1 MQENPVIKNEND
13 PVKEMEV
20 YQQPIGEH
28 IRALRKSLLY
38 CLGTVVSIFLIII
51 TFYSDILMQFLA
63 EPIKARGIQ
72 FIYLGLAE
80 AMTAQLKVSF
90 IVAFILASPV
100 IFWQLWNF
108 VKPALYENER
118 KAVILFTFISIAL
131 FITGVCFGYLVVFLS
146 AITFFVY
153 MGENLA
159 TPMLS
164 ISQYV
169 GFLFGFILP
178 FGLVFE
184 IPVVTFV
191 LCKMGIVNVESLVRI
206 RKYVVLF
213 IFTVAA
219 FLTPPD
225 AISQIL
231 MALPMLAL
239 YEAGILVVRFAC
251 KAK

>member
-13 PVKEMEV
+13 PVAKMEV

-28 IRALRKSLLY
+28 IKAKRKSLLN
-38 CLGTVVSIFLIII
+38 CLGTVVSVFLIII
-51 TFYSDILMQFLA
+51 TFYSDIFMQFLS

-90 IVAFILASPV
+90 IAAFVIACPV
-100 IFWQLWNF
+100 IFWQLWSF
-108 VKPALYENER
+108 VKPALYEDER
-118 KAVILFTFISIAL
+118 KAVALFTIISIAL

-164 ISQYV
+164 ISEYV

-191 LCKMGIVNVESLVRI
+191 LCKMGIVDIEFLVRI

>member
-1 MQENPVIKNEND
+1 MQENPVIKSEDASIN
-13 PVKEMEV
+13 EMEV

-38 CLGTVVSIFLIII
+38 CLGAVVSTFFIII
-51 TFYSDILMQFLA
+51 TFYSDILMQWLA

-80 AMTAQLKVSF
+80 AMAAQLKVSF
-90 IVAFILASPV
+90 IASVIIASPV
-100 IFWQLWNF
+100 IFWQTWNF
-108 VKPALYENER
+108 AKPALYENER
-118 KAVILFTFISIAL
+118 RAVMLFTVISIAL

-164 ISQYV
+164 ISDYV

-184 IPVVTFV
+184 IPVITFV
-191 LCKMGIVNVESLVRI
+191 LCKMGIVDVEFLVRI
-206 RKYVVLF
+206 RKYVVLAIF
-213 IFTVAA
+213 IVAA

-225 AISQIL
+225 ALSQVL

-251 KAK
+251 K

>member
-1 MQENPVIKNEND
+1 
-13 PVKEMEV
+13 
-20 YQQPIGEH
+20 
-28 IRALRKSLLY
+28 
-38 CLGTVVSIFLIII
+38 
-51 TFYSDILMQFLA
+51 
-63 EPIKARGIQ
+63 
-72 FIYLGLAE
+72 
-80 AMTAQLKVSF
+80 
-90 IVAFILASPV
+90 
-100 IFWQLWNF
+100 
-108 VKPALYENER
+108 
-118 KAVILFTFISIAL
+118 LFTIISIAL

-164 ISQYV
+164 ISEYV

-191 LCKMGIVNVESLVRI
+191 LCKMGIVDIEFLVRI

>member
-1 MQENPVIKNEND
+1 
-13 PVKEMEV
+13 
-20 YQQPIGEH
+20 
-28 IRALRKSLLY
+28 
-38 CLGTVVSIFLIII
+38 
-51 TFYSDILMQFLA
+51 
-63 EPIKARGIQ
+63 
-72 FIYLGLAE
+72 
-80 AMTAQLKVSF
+80 
-90 IVAFILASPV
+90 
-100 IFWQLWNF
+100 
-108 VKPALYENER
+108 
-118 KAVILFTFISIAL
+118 
-131 FITGVCFGYLVVFLS
+131 
-146 AITFFVY
+146 

-164 ISQYV
+164 ISEYV

-213 IFTVAA
+213 IFIVAA

-225 AISQIL
+225 ALSQVL

-251 KAK
+251 K

>member
-1 MQENPVIKNEND
+1 
-13 PVKEMEV
+13 MEV

-38 CLGTVVSIFLIII
+38 CLGSVVSTFLIII

-90 IVAFILASPV
+90 IAAVIIASPV
-100 IFWQLWNF
+100 IFWQIWNF
-108 VKPALYENER
+108 VKPALYQNER
-118 KAVILFTFISIAL
+118 KAVMLFTFISIVL

-164 ISQYV
+164 ISDYV

-191 LCKMGIVNVESLVRI
+191 LCKMGIVDVEFLVRI
-206 RKYVVLF
+206 RKYVVLIIF
-213 IFTVAA
+213 IVAA

-225 AISQIL
+225 ALSQVL

-251 KAK
+251 K